1 MALAAF
7 MRLYRIESIPPG
19 LWVDEIY
26 TASNAS
32 ELNADGSWK
41 SPFGMTPLVGPGWV
55 ETPNLYLYYFRAV
68 WLVFGL
74 NYLGVKMASVLPGIM
89 AVFLLYFLVKHL
101 WGARAALGA
110 SFLMA
115 VSSWQTGLSR
125 WGWDEVMLTALQLPA
140 WFFLWRGIKRQK
152 IGYYILSGFFTGL
165 CLYTYAASKILAV
178 FILLY
183 LLFEASIQRGF
194 WKRHKRGLG
203 FFTCFLILT
212 SLPIG
217 INLLLRPSAFTA
229 RLGNVS
235 ITHDMK
241 EAKSVLPLVENVIRH
256 AGMFH
261 YYSDPNVRHHLPDVP
276 LLDFISGF
284 FMALGL
290 GIAIWGIRKP
300 KNRFLLLWLLFA
312 LMGGI
317 FSLRAEAPQSYRTGA
332 SAPAAFALCGIGFA
346 GLLKWL
352 AKTFQSRRVMISSF
366 MVAILGLSGGI
377 NFHRY
382 FLQYPR
388 VKTLWTQFWGAEQ
401 TFQSRYLE
409 KRSRT
414 GKAIL
419 LDDAYGSNYFFV
431 FTAARR
437 IIMNVEPDFYNP
449 YRPTENLPAGDVE
462 IYFPPFRFDVYKA
475 IASPERIRAV
485 NSPNGEA
492 VFYCANLSHRELKTA
507 AAIEPWQNQTR
518 GDGRVLFNARLILPE
533 DYFSTMKLESPTSA
547 TLTIDGRAMLCPDDG
562 ERVIPLKKGVHGIE
576 IVQESAPRL
585 PEFKLLWRPDYEHLE
600 EIPASFL
607 LP

>member
-1 MALAAF
+1 MGRDAKFIFILFSRCLACFWLELFGCQNGVRFAGDNGGFFALFFGQAF
-7 MRLYRIESIPPG
+7 VGCKGGARGEFSYGCKFL
-19 LWVDEIY
+19 
-26 TASNAS
+26 
-32 ELNADGSWK
+32 ADGA
-41 SPFGMTPLVGPGWV
+41 F
-55 ETPNLYLYYFRAV
+55 
-68 WLVFGL
+68 
-74 NYLGVKMASVLPGIM
+74 
-89 AVFLLYFLVKHL
+89 
-101 WGARAALGA
+101 ALGLA
-110 SFLMA
+110 RGYVDGSAAACVVFFMA
-115 VSSWQTGLSR
+115 RDKEAKNRVLHPKRFFYRVMPLHLRRLKNLGGFYPFVS
-125 WGWDEVMLTALQLPA
+125 
-140 WFFLWRGIKRQK
+140 I
-152 IGYYILSGFFTGL
+152 I
-165 CLYTYAASKILAV
+165 
-178 FILLY
+178 
-183 LLFEASIQRGF
+183 EASIQRGF